1 MTLSK
6 GKSQKQAIIFALISV
21 LIWSTVASAFKLAL
35 RGMNPWQLI
44 FIATLVSLFVYLLI
58 ILFTGKLR
66 LLLSISKKDIA
77 RSSILGLLNPFGYYL
92 VLFKAYE
99 LNPAQVTQTLN
110 MIWPVSLALLSAPLL
125 GQKISIKN
133 IYAVLISFVGV
144 AFVASQGSIEGFSK
158 TNSLGAG
165 LALSS
170 SIIWAF
176 YWIFSVKNNQDKLI
190 MMFWNFMFGLVYL
203 LLFGIIDFEQNIDFQ
218 IDNSFWAAIY
228 VGIFELGLTYLV
240 WMKALEKSE
249 NNAVTSNFIF
259 LTPFISLI
267 FIYFIL
273 NETIYGTTFVGLCL
287 ILIGIF
293 VQQIRKKS
301 DAIKI
306 K

>member
-1 MTLSK
+1 MSK
-6 GKSQKQAIIFALISV
+6 GKSQKQAIIFSLISV

-44 FIATLVSLFVYLLI
+44 FIATLVSLVVYLLI
-58 ILFTGKLR
+58 MVLTGKIKQLF
-66 LLLSISKKDIA
+66 SISKKDIV
-77 RSSILGLLNPFGYYL
+77 RSSILGFLNPFGYYL

-125 GQKISIKN
+125 GQKITVKN

-267 FIYFIL
+267 FIHYIL

-287 ILIGIF
+287 ILLGIF
-293 VQQIRKKS
+293 IQQIRKKS
-301 DAIKI
+301 DAVKN